1 MSWRNAPLYV
11 EVHDL
16 AVWTMDRTGTWRD
29 RNAATLAERV
39 AGAVCDLVTSV
50 ALGLTFPATRGRHLE
65 AADEAIVRLRTLLRL
80 AEALGLLS
88 PRGLRFA
95 AGRLQAAGRMLGGWR
110 KRQVA
115 EGG

>member
-1 MSWRNAPLYV
+1 MSWRDAPLYV

-16 AVWTMDRTGTWRD
+16 AVWTLDRAGAWKD
-29 RNAATLAERV
+29 RQGPALADRV
-39 AGAVCDLVTSV
+39 AGVVCDLVTSV
-50 ALGLTFPATRGRHLE
+50 ALALTFPATRYRHLE

-80 AEALGLLS
+80 AQALGLLS
-88 PRGLRFA
+88 PKGLRFA

-110 KRQVA
+110 KRQA